1 MAGLVTVDICS
12 FNHLWIGVD
21 NEHGHMSEKKPY
33 QWLAWTGT
41 TVLIVAAMLAA
52 FNQYPYYVYLFC
64 MANSIWVIVGLLW
77 RENSLVVLNA
87 GLTLIYL
94 AGLIWA

>member
-1 MAGLVTVDICS
+1 MDICS
-12 FNHLWIGVD
+12 FNS
-21 NEHGHMSEKKPY
+21 HGDGIDIRSSSMTKPY

-87 GLTLIYL
+87 GLTLIYV